1 MPTVLNAANEIVVAA
16 FLAKKIDFLQIPQI
30 VEQVMEKHDVIYD
43 LDLDKLLQI
52 DEWAR
57 AIAVSLVG

>member
-16 FLAKKIDFLQIPQI
+16 FLSKKIDFLQIPHI

-57 AIAVSLVG
+57 SVAGASC